1 MTYTQLCD
9 ALRDAG
15 IENADF
21 EAALLINFFCKKSR
35 SEILANPETEYVDKE
50 LFDAIDKRCERY
62 PLQYIFGEW
71 DFYGETYT
79 VNENCLIPRSDTEL
93 LVEHAIKN
101 LPSRARFADLC
112 TGSGC
117 IAVSTLVHRPDTSA
131 VGLDLFPETAKL
143 AAHNA
148 KRNGVEERFSAIC
161 ADLLERNPFGT
172 DEFDAIISN
181 PPYIR
186 TSVVDALEPELFS
199 EPRAA
204 LDGGEDGL
212 IFYKKILSDYT
223 TSLKRNGFILFEIGY
238 DQGLEIAELASNNG
252 FSCEIHRDLSGNPRM
267 AVLKK
272 ETSQLVS
279 DIQ

>member
-35 SEILANPETEYVDKE
+35 SEILANPETEYVDKA

-93 LVEHAIKN
+93 LVEYAIKN
-101 LPSRARFADLC
+101 LPAGAKFADLC

-117 IAVSTLVHRPDTSA
+117 IAVSTLVHRPDTRA
-131 VGLDLFPETAKL
+131 VGLDLFDETVKL
-143 AAHNA
+143 ARHNA
-148 KRNGVEERFSAIC
+148 ERNNVGDRFDTLC
-161 ADLLERNPFGT
+161 ADLLEGNPFTEG
-172 DEFDAIISN
+172 EFDAIISN

-186 TSVVDALEPELFS
+186 TSVVDTLEEELFS

-212 IFYKKILSDYT
+212 IFYKKILSDYKN
-223 TSLKRNGFILFEIGY
+223 SLKNGGFILFEIGF
-238 DQGLEIAELASNNG
+238 DQSDDIEMLAHAHG
-252 FSCEIHRDLSGNPRM
+252 FSCEVRRDLSGNPRM
-267 AVLKK
+267 AILKQSTK
-272 ETSQLVS
+272 
-279 DIQ
+279 